1 MGPRWSRGFLG
12 RPVKATI
19 FALAKRANKDWSEP
33 DLKAALAPESLSIA
47 ADDYIDSF
55 NAVRRQVRARLKVL
69 QSKAA

>member
-1 MGPRWSRGFLG
+1 MG
-12 RPVKATI
+12 RPIAKPQRHGEAIARAMKPERAT
-19 FALAKRANKDWSEP
+19 AGHRRPQRASG
-33 DLKAALAPESLSIA
+33 SLSIA